1 MMPMKN
7 KDYII
12 FDLDGTLVDSY
23 PTIIN
28 ACKRVLKEFAPS
40 LLPSEQF
47 FNTYLGKE
55 IEQLFIDMAKISNL
69 SLDEFRRKYDEQ
81 YAHDFLSGSSII
93 NKQFKILT
101 EAKAKGIGIIV
112 LTNKKQ
118 ELAERVCEKLL
129 GNSLIDIIIGRKDS
143 TPIKPRHVIIERL
156 HDCGIKQLSQCIKY
170 YGDSKSDLETAQL
183 LRIEYINTKFV

>member
-1 MMPMKN
+1 MKN

-28 ACKRVLKEFAPS
+28 ACERVLKEFAPS
-40 LLPSEQF
+40 FLPSEQF
-47 FNTYLGKE
+47 FDTYRGKE

-69 SLDEFRRKYDEQ
+69 SLDEFSRKYDEQ
-81 YAHDFLSGSSII
+81 YAHDYLSGSSII
-93 NKQFKILT
+93 NNQFKILT

>member
-118 ELAERVCEKLL
+118 ELAERLCEKLL

-183 LRIEYINTKFV
+183 LRIKYINTKFV

>member
-1 MMPMKN
+1 MPMKN

-28 ACKRVLKEFAPS
+28 ACERVLKEFAPS
-40 LLPSEQF
+40 FLPSEQF
-47 FNTYLGKE
+47 FDTYRGKE

-81 YAHDFLSGSSII
+81 YAHDYLSGSSII
-93 NKQFKILT
+93 NNQFKILT